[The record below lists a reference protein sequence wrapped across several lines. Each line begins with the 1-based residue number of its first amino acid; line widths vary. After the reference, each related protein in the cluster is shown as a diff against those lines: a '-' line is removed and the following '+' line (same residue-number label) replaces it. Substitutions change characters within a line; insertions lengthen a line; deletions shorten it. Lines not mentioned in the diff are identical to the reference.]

1 MTGMLHQSLL
11 FLHLTGA
18 FVWVGGMFFAYFCLR
33 PAAAQL
39 LQPPERLPLWVA
51 TFERFFQITAVA
63 VAFILFSG
71 FTMLAQAGFNT
82 APRGWHI
89 MMLLGCVMAGIFAYV
104 YVGLF
109 PQLRQHCAAAAWPA
123 AGAVLNA
130 IRQWVAVNLGLAVC
144 VVAAAVSA
152 R

>member
-1 MTGMLHQSLL
+1 MLSRTLL

-33 PAAAQL
+33 PAAAKL

-51 TFERFFQITAVA
+51 TFERFFQFSAAAVA
-63 VAFILFSG
+63 LILLSG
-71 FTMLAQAGFNT
+71 FTMLARAGFNT

-89 MMLLGCVMAGIFAYV
+89 MMALGVVMAGIFAYV
-104 YVGLF
+104 YANLF
-109 PQLRQHCAAAAWPA
+109 PKLRRHCAAAAWPA
-123 AGAVLNA
+123 AGAALNT
-130 IRQWVAVNLGLAVC
+130 IRKWVAVNLALAAC
-144 VVAAAVSA
+144 VVVAAVSA

>member
-1 MTGMLHQSLL
+1 LL
-11 FLHLTGA
+11 FLHLASA

-51 TFERFFQITAVA
+51 TFERFFVFTAVA
-63 VAFILFSG
+63 VAFVLLSG
-71 FTMLAQAGFNT
+71 FTMLAQAGFHT

-89 MMLLGCVMAGIFAYV
+89 MMALGIVMAGIFAYV
-104 YVGLF
+104 YAGLF
-109 PQLRQHCAAAAWPA
+109 PKLRQQCAASAWPA
-123 AGAVLNA
+123 AGALLNS
-130 IRQWVAVNLGLAVC
+130 IRQWVAVNLALATC
-144 VVAAAVSA
+144 VVAAAASA

>member
-1 MTGMLHQSLL
+1 MLHSTLL
-11 FLHLTGA
+11 FLHLASA

-51 TFERFFQITAVA
+51 TFERFFVFTAVA
-63 VAFILFSG
+63 VTFVLLSG
-71 FTMLAQAGFNT
+71 FTMLAQAGFHT

-89 MMLLGCVMAGIFAYV
+89 MMALGIVMAGIFAYV
-104 YVGLF
+104 YAGLF
-109 PQLRQHCAAAAWPA
+109 PKLRQQCAAAAWPA
-123 AGAVLNA
+123 AGALLNS
-130 IRQWVAVNLGLAVC
+130 IRQWVAVNLVLATC
-144 VVAAAVSA
+144 VVAAAASA

>member
-1 MTGMLHQSLL
+1 MLHQVLL

-18 FVWVGGMFFAYFCLR
+18 IVWVGGMFFAYFCLR

-51 TFERFFQITAVA
+51 TFERFFQFAAVA
-63 VAFILFSG
+63 VALIVLSG
-71 FTMLAQAGFNT
+71 FTMLAQVGFNS
-82 APRGWHI
+82 APRGWNI
-89 MMLLGCVMAGIFAYV
+89 MMMLGIVMAGIFAYV

-130 IRQWVAVNLGLAVC
+130 IRQWVAVNLGLAIC
-144 VVAAAVSA
+144 VVAAVVSA

>member
-1 MTGMLHQSLL
+1 MLHSTLL
-11 FLHLTGA
+11 FLHLASA

-51 TFERFFQITAVA
+51 TFERFFVFTAVA
-63 VAFILFSG
+63 VAFVLLSG
-71 FTMLAQAGFNT
+71 FTMLAQAGFHT

-89 MMLLGCVMAGIFAYV
+89 MMALGIVMAGIFAYV
-104 YVGLF
+104 YAGLF
-109 PQLRQHCAAAAWPA
+109 PKLRQQCAASAWPA
-123 AGAVLNA
+123 AGALLNS
-130 IRQWVAVNLGLAVC
+130 IRQWVAVNLALATC
-144 VVAAAVSA
+144 VVAAAASA

>member
-1 MTGMLHQSLL
+1 MLHRTLL
-11 FLHLTGA
+11 LLHLAGA

-51 TFERFFQITAVA
+51 TFERFFQFTAVA
-63 VAFILFSG
+63 VALILLSG

-82 APRGWHI
+82 APLGWHI
-89 MMLLGCVMAGIFAYV
+89 MMALGIVMAGIFAYV
-104 YVGLF
+104 YASLF
-109 PQLRQHCAAAAWPA
+109 PKLRRHCAAAAWPA
-123 AGAVLNA
+123 AGATLNT
-130 IRQWVAVNLGLAVC
+130 IRKWVAVNLALSIFT
-144 VVAAAVSA
+144 VVAAVSA

>member
-1 MTGMLHQSLL
+1 MLHQVLL
-11 FLHLTGA
+11 FLHLAGA

-51 TFERFFQITAVA
+51 TFERFFQFAAVA
-63 VAFILFSG
+63 VALIVLSG
-71 FTMLAQAGFNT
+71 FTMLAQVGFNI
-82 APRGWHI
+82 APRGWNI
-89 MMLLGCVMAGIFAYV
+89 MMMLGVVMAGIFAYV

-144 VVAAAVSA
+144 VVAAAVAA